1 MAGFSSSGDDVIE
14 RIIDVRPEPSI
25 SSENELIEKFD
36 LKRCVEWIKEKNLTT
51 VCLQFPD
58 SLLHNSVQIALWLEK
73 QTSHKVYILGD
84 TSYGSC
90 CVDEVASEHVNA
102 DGIIHFGHACLSP
115 TSRLPVLYI
124 FPKAHLDVED
134 CADALKTHLNRRI
147 DQQTLIL
154 FDIQYHHCKESIKNH
169 LSDFENLI
177 FAELLDGSDSNTACS
192 SDCQMSTSKEHTAK
206 KLGRT
211 YCLDGEELDQIIFI
225 GPYEAQTLYNH
236 SILFSGTT
244 YYYTDG
250 TVKDV
255 SFNRSVQRRYYL
267 MERLKD
273 AKSVGI
279 LVATLGVDGYLKA
292 VDRIRALARRR
303 QKKCYVIS
311 VGKPN
316 AAKLANF
323 PEIDVYVMISCPEAV
338 LESEKDFLQPVLSL
352 AEAELA
358 LNETRP
364 FTNRLSKDFR
374 DFIPGG
380 ECFEPLPSGTLEN
393 EEPDV
398 SLLSNKIRCVTTDC
412 SSEETCSDQSVQTRA
427 NMSVNVVSSHLSNR
441 TWQGLDPAIGQTEVV
456 KAVLGRSGIA
466 SGYSN
471 EQDKPHISADD
482 DNPS

>member
-14 RIIDVRPEPSI
+14 RTIDVSPEPSI
-25 SSENELIEKFD
+25 SSESESIEKFE
-36 LKRCVEWIKEKNLTT
+36 LQRCAEWMKDRNLSI

-58 SLLHNSVQIALWLEK
+58 NLLHSSVQIALWLEK
-73 QTSHKVYILGD
+73 QTGNKVYILGD

-90 CVDEVASEHVNA
+90 CVDEVASEHVNS

-115 TSRLPVLYI
+115 TSRLPVLYV
-124 FPKAHLDVED
+124 FPKAALDVEK
-134 CADALKTHLNRRI
+134 CAQVIKAHLETSK
-147 DQQTLIL
+147 DQTTLIL
-154 FDIQYHHCKESIKNH
+154 FDIQYHHCKEPVKDR
-169 LSDFENLI
+169 LSDFDNLV
-177 FAELLDGSDSNTACS
+177 FAELLDGSVSDTTCS
-192 SDCQMSTSKEHTAK
+192 SGCQMSTCKDHTIK

-211 YCLDGEELDQIIFI
+211 YCIDGEPDQIIFI
-225 GPYEAQTLYNH
+225 GPHEAQTLYNH
-236 SILFSGTT
+236 SILFSGPT
-244 YYYTDG
+244 YYYSDG
-250 TVKDV
+250 TLKDV
-255 SFNRSVQRRYYL
+255 SFNRSIQRRYYL

-292 VDRIRALARRR
+292 VDRIRALAKRR

-316 AAKLANF
+316 AAKLSNF

-358 LNETRP
+358 LNETRA
-364 FTNRLSKDFR
+364 FTNKLSKDFR

-398 SLLSNKIRCVTTDC
+398 SLLSNKIRCVTTESKAEET
-412 SSEETCSDQSVQTRA
+412 SSEQSLQTRA

-456 KAVLGRSGIA
+456 KAVTGRSGIA

-471 EQDKPHISADD
+471 EQNSSEATGESS
-482 DNPS
+482 NTS